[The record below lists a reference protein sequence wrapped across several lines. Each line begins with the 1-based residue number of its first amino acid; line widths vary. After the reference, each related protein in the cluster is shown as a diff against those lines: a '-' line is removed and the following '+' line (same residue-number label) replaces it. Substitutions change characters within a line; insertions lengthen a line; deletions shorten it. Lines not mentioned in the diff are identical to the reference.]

1 MTDFE
6 KTVIEFIGDQRECNG
21 KQEKATE
28 NIEKNVDIIFKKL
41 NGVNIQKLHKDV
53 DEQGDK
59 IQRVS
64 GAGALAVVLIPIML
78 FLLREL
84 F

>member
-6 KTVIEFIGDQRECNG
+6 SKVIGFIGR
-21 KQEKATE
+21 QEKATQT
-28 NIEKNVDIIFKKL
+28 IEKNVDTIFKKL
-41 NGVNIQKLHKDV
+41 NGVDIHRLRDDV

-78 FLLREL
+78 ILLREL